1 MPAEDF
7 EGLQLDTRARDPDV
21 HLDERKRQGMLDDDF
36 DDQMNYINEKQSH
49 TGHDPTSP
57 SSTYVGTMTS
67 PNNQTPATIAKQ
79 FENDF
84 GAPKEEVPPPPQKPR
99 RICGLKPG
107 MFWFLAGLTLA
118 LVIAAALVG
127 GIVGGLQSKH
137 HKSPAPPPVTA
148 PSNVSTGPSF
158 PAAS

>member
-1 MPAEDF
+1 M
-7 EGLQLDTRARDPDV
+7 

-67 PNNQTPATIAKQ
+67 PMDQTPGMNAKQ

-84 GAPKEEVPPPPQKPR
+84 GAPKEEAPPAPQKPR
-99 RICGLKPG
+99 RICSLKPG

-137 HKSPAPPPVTA
+137 HSSPTPPPGTP
-148 PSNVSTGPSF
+148 PSNGSTGPSF